1 MMSEWVNLNKYDPT
15 VGVWTYDRS
24 SAHAFLDFFTCFGI
38 FVFDH
43 SYHFALALEA
53 GKQKCRSLSLLFALT
68 RI

>member
-1 MMSEWVNLNKYDPT
+1 MMSEWVNLNNYDHT

-24 SAHAFLDFFTCFGI
+24 SIHAFLDSLSCFGI
-38 FVFDH
+38 LVFDH

-68 RI
+68 LV